1 MFIKR
6 HEYCSFLKTIRL
18 EKLIFIFMNL
28 SSIFSLSWKQLFKDK
43 KSFGIIFLFQIL
55 PTAILL
61 LGAIFLGVC
70 ARYVV
75 PFFGIDMNNMTF
87 LARFT
92 TPVWITI
99 ISIVALLLLLVWLT
113 FQLICSYLSA
123 QGLVWNFQNKSYT
136 FKSLI
141 KSWRGMWSWAG
152 TGLAVGIQFVVIFV
166 IGFLLAL
173 GFAYFKEYLAL
184 VPIVLAVGT
193 FLFFA
198 ISFSLSLPLYFFEWK
213 KYFQATK
220 ASKALIQGRWWKTF
234 WYAILAVVIT
244 IGVSILFAAIEMAAT
259 WLMQFIPETIL
270 SSHTVGLFLGF
281 GLFCFYI
288 VQMFWSTVVQM
299 FIQSM
304 TFSIYQSY
312 SSDPAVKRL
321 SKKTQ

>member
-198 ISFSLSLPLYFFEWK
+198 ISFSLSLPLYFFE
-213 KYFQATK
+213 
-220 ASKALIQGRWWKTF
+220 
-234 WYAILAVVIT
+234 
-244 IGVSILFAAIEMAAT
+244 
-259 WLMQFIPETIL
+259 
-270 SSHTVGLFLGF
+270 
-281 GLFCFYI
+281 
-288 VQMFWSTVVQM
+288 
-299 FIQSM
+299 
-304 TFSIYQSY
+304 
-312 SSDPAVKRL
+312 
-321 SKKTQ
+321 